1 MLRIMHR
8 DASRKM
14 SRDALGMRA
23 KCAGAGYNIP
33 FSGFGGSRRIFLLI
47 FHQYLDIK
55 QLFPIC
61 FGAFFAG
68 NAPEVFP
75 NFVVEG
81 IDFGGFS
88 ISDGAIGGIVHYFLL
103 SAYMLFQTQ
112 MFYKSLSKTILLC
125 SVCQGVRLFFFKLLK
140 SGRFFVECRF
150 IDIVKTYILVW

>member
-8 DASRKM
+8 DAPRKM
-14 SRDALGMRA
+14 PRDALGMRA
-23 KCAGAGYNIP
+23 RCAGTRYNIS
-33 FSGFGGSRRIFLLI
+33 FSGFGGSRRIFLLL

-55 QLFPIC
+55 QLFPIG
-61 FGAFFAG
+61 FGSLFSG
-68 NAPEVFP
+68 DVPKVFP

-88 ISDGAIGGIVHYFLL
+88 IGDGAIGGIVHYFLL

-112 MFYKSLSKTILLC
+112 MFYQRLFKTILLC
-125 SVCQGVRLFFFKLLK
+125 SICQGVRLCFLKLLK

-150 IDIVKTYILVW
+150 IDTVKTYILVW